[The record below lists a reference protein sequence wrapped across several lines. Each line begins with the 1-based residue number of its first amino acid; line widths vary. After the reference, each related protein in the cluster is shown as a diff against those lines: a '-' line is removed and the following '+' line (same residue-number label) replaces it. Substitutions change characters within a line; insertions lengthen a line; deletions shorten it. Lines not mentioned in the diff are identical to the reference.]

1 MVGRREIK
9 PNQPKKGCD
18 QPFGLAERQTET
30 ARRVRAVMIAN
41 AE

>member
-9 PNQPKKGCD
+9 TKQPKRGCD
-18 QPFGLAERQTET
+18 QPFGLAERQAENP
-30 ARRVRAVMIAN
+30 RSVKAVMIVN